1 MEHGQMGVDY
11 THGGRVDASFEERW
25 HLIGQVGSL
34 LRCTLFFSTN
44 EFSFC
49 SRIRGAEPVFSLCV

>member
-1 MEHGQMGVDY
+1 MGVDY